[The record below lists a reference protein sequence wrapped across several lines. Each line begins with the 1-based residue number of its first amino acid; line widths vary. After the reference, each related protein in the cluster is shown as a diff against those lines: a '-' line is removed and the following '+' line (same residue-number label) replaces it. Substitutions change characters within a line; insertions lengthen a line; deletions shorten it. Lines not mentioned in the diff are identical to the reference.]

1 MSTTKTTAEPL
12 GAVMAAC
19 RQVDAADSQDVFV
32 EQLIPLASTAVGGHE
47 AALTALVEQGSANPR
62 ILHGDGRFAPAIE
75 QLIPEEE
82 ILERLRGALAA
93 GNSVMAPGFVV
104 FLVQHPAQ
112 FSLLV
117 YLELT
122 QPLDAERE
130 RLLPFFIDR
139 VGSALAALYYAKLSE
154 RTTRATV
161 AALASLAEHKDHN
174 TGEHIL
180 RVARMADEMVHV
192 LEEMGAY
199 PDQITPEFKRF
210 VGTASILHDVGK
222 VAIPDSILQKPAALD
237 PEEWE
242 IVRGHTFHG
251 KRVLDKV
258 NLILE
263 SGNYLIDLAGEV
275 ALTHHEHFSGQGYPM
290 GLVGQHIP
298 LASRIVALVD
308 VFDALTSR
316 RPYKPA
322 WPEEEA
328 VDYIRQRAGEQF
340 DPILVEAFLKVMAYR
355 RETLV
360 ADWTSRLSVNVE
372 LLDEDHQRLIGLINQ
387 LAMSERIGN
396 RRIVESVLDELMNYT
411 IEHFQ
416 REEAMMAERG
426 YAKLESH
433 MRQHAV
439 FAETVNDIRWQY
451 LHGLRSNINQK
462 VLRFLMN
469 WLQTHIY
476 REDRGVFAAAV
487 AAA

>member
-1 MSTTKTTAEPL
+1 MVTTKITAGPL
-12 GAVMAAC
+12 DAVMAAC
-19 RQVDAADSQDVFV
+19 RKVDQADSQDALI
-32 EQLIPLASTAVGGHE
+32 EQLIPLASTAVGGHK
-47 AALTALVEQGSANPR
+47 AALTALVEKGSVNPR
-62 ILHGDGRFAPAIE
+62 ILHGDGRFALAVE
-75 QLIPEEE
+75 QPIPEEKV
-82 ILERLRGALAA
+82 LERVRSALAA
-93 GNSVMAPGFVV
+93 EDSVVAPDFAV
-104 FLVQHPAQ
+104 LHVQHPAQ

-117 YLELT
+117 YLELD
-122 QPLDAERE
+122 QPLEEERA
-130 RLLPFFIDR
+130 RLLPFFTDR
-139 VGSALAALYYAKLSE
+139 ANGALAAHHYAKLSE

-222 VAIPDSILQKPAALD
+222 VAIPDHILQKPAALD

-242 IVRGHTFHG
+242 VVRSHTFHG
-251 KRVLDKV
+251 KKVLDKV

-275 ALTHHEHFSGQGYPM
+275 ALTHHEHFSGEGYPF

-298 LASRIVALVD
+298 LASRIVSLVD

-328 VDYIRQRAGEQF
+328 VDYICQRAGEQF

-360 ADWTSRLSVNVE
+360 ADWTNRLSVDVE
-372 LLDEDHQRLIGLINQ
+372 MLDEDHQRLIGLINQ

-411 IEHFQ
+411 VEHFR
-416 REEAMMAERG
+416 REEALMAERG

-476 REDRGVFAAAV
+476 KEDRSVFVVAV
-487 AAA
+487 PA